1 MRTSSTSG
9 SASRSTVRLL
19 PTVCSTPSSAGWQ
32 QLSLYPYSGVARED
46 IAPGL
51 RCLVAGQ
58 YLTLYRI
65 AADGILI
72 IRVLHGRRKI
82 GGDEVA

>member
-1 MRTSSTSG
+1 MEIWVG
-9 SASRSTVRLL
+9 IAID
-19 PTVCSTPSSAGWQ
+19 SSAAADRVIDAIERRWQ
-32 QLSLYPYSGVARED
+32 QLSLYPKSGVARED

-82 GGDEVA
+82 GGDDVA